1 MQSWLTAQIPFLLF
15 AGVCAL
21 AFGLQYWWFRK
32 AAIAR
37 LPWLAWALAALLL
50 CVGWRMAEQAGQ
62 REWNRI
68 QNLTEGFARLYVD
81 EMEKRGHWKLPNDV
95 APNDPFYLSLI
106 EAEIHWEKLN
116 PDVSDIYTLRKLHD
130 GKNIFIVD
138 SETDYNHNGKYDEER
153 ELRTPIGEV
162 YAEADEGL
170 ERAFHGQPGTPQ
182 PDVALITTRAP

>member
-1 MQSWLTAQIPFLLF
+1 MQTWLAAHTPFLIF

-21 AFGLQYWWFRK
+21 AFSLQYWWLRK
-32 AAIAR
+32 VGLAR
-37 LPWLAWALAALLL
+37 LPWLAWVLAALLL
-50 CVGWRMAEQAGQ
+50 CVGWRMSEQAGQ

-68 QNLTEGFARLYVD
+68 QSLTEDFARLYGD
-81 EMEKRGHWKLPNDV
+81 EMEKRGHSKLSNDV
-95 APNDPFYLSLI
+95 ATNDPLYLSLI
-106 EAEIHWEKLN
+106 ETEIHWEKLN
-116 PDVSDIYTLRKLHD
+116 PDVSDIYTLRKLPD

-170 ERAFHGQPGTPQ
+170 ESAFRG
-182 PDVALITTRAP
+182 